1 MHTVKIIQICLLAAC
16 LSNELH
22 EDDLEMAGMRRAIE
36 QSTKEPYKAKPV
48 DPGVRVLA
56 GG

>member
-1 MHTVKIIQICLLAAC
+1 MQTVKIIQICLLAAC

-36 QSTKEPYKAKPV
+36 QSTKEREIA
-48 DPGVRVLA
+48 RNLA
-56 GG
+56 VQEYHIPL

>member
-1 MHTVKIIQICLLAAC
+1 MQTVKIIQICLLAAC

-36 QSTKEPYKAKPV
+36 QSTKEPYKAKPL
-48 DPGVRVLA
+48 DLGVRVVA

>member
-1 MHTVKIIQICLLAAC
+1 MQTVKIIQICLLAAC

-36 QSTKEPYKAKPV
+36 QSTKEPYKARSA
-48 DPGVRVLA
+48 DLGVRVVA
-56 GG
+56 GA